1 MRRTKRNRFWHMG
14 ILFLIYSCLHV
25 YSATIGDLSTSQNEP
40 LSEPLDDTSPNPSYL
55 GNEFYQTT
63 DKTDEVAID
72 AHVRSCPYNYLFLFI
87 PLRKQLTK
95 EQLQRNHQS
104 IRVQLCVHCE
114 RTVHRRLLNN
124 SQSH

>member
-1 MRRTKRNRFWHMG
+1 M
-14 ILFLIYSCLHV
+14 

-72 AHVRSCPYNYLFLFI
+72 AHVRSCPYN
-87 PLRKQLTK
+87 
-95 EQLQRNHQS
+95 
-104 IRVQLCVHCE
+104 
-114 RTVHRRLLNN
+114 
-124 SQSH
+124 